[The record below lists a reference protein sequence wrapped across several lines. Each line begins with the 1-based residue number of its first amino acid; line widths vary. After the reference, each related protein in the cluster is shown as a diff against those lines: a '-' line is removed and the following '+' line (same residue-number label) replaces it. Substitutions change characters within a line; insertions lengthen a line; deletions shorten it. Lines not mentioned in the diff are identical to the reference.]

1 MVERAIG
8 SISQV
13 PKGEGRNFQVDGVRV
28 AVFHTRGGAV
38 FATQA
43 ECPHLAGP
51 LADGLTDEATI
62 VCPLHDRTY
71 DFRTGLGIGTD
82 CTIAIFPV
90 RVDSAGTILL
100 TLEPKGATAAVVLVS
115 SSMD

>member
-1 MVERAIG
+1 MAERAIG
-8 SISQV
+8 SISQI
-13 PKGEGRNFQVDGVRV
+13 PRGEGRNFQINGTCV

-51 LADGLTDEATI
+51 LADGLTDETTI

-71 DFRTGLGIGTD
+71 DLHTGQGLGTD
-82 CTIAIFPV
+82 LAIAVFPV
-90 RVDSAGTILL
+90 RVDGAGTILL
-100 TLEPKGATAAVVLVS
+100 SE
-115 SSMD
+115 

>member
-1 MVERAIG
+1 MGQHAIG
-8 SISQV
+8 LISQI
-13 PKGEGRNFQVDGVRV
+13 PKGEGRNFQVGDHRI

-43 ECPHLAGP
+43 KCPHLAGP
-51 LADGLTDEATI
+51 LADGLIDEATI

-90 RVDSAGTILL
+90 HVDSAGVILL
-100 TLEPKGATAAVVLVS
+100 TL
-115 SSMD
+115 